1 MRSPPAASAYCLAS
15 LESPQ
20 VHGKPDTSAGVQW
33 CRLTLKKE
41 ALSNV
46 KRSAWL
52 WLLFLIYLP
61 SVHGQKIRV
70 EYNKKQNF
78 SGFKTYSWMKQ
89 GAHAYPFVA
98 LDIMGAVDVQL
109 QAKGLTKATGATDL
123 LVNAY
128 GGLDGGMNVSYD
140 RDVYAMPGLD
150 GPWWDEGNPGAI
162 GGGSTGVLI
171 DKGTLVIDIVE
182 RSAKKLRWRGV
193 AKANLD
199 PQQQEKSLEIIE
211 KAIVKMFR
219 QYPGGQ

>member
-1 MRSPPAASAYCLAS
+1 M
-15 LESPQ
+15 
-20 VHGKPDTSAGVQW
+20 
-33 CRLTLKKE
+33 
-41 ALSNV
+41 
-46 KRSAWL
+46 KRNRASAWL
-52 WLLFLIYLP
+52 WLVFLICVP
-61 SVHGQKIRV
+61 SVQAQKIRV

-109 QAKGLTKATGATDL
+109 QSKGLTKATGNPDL

-128 GGLDGGMNVSYD
+128 GGLDGAMNVSYD
-140 RDVYAMPGLD
+140 VNVYAMPGLD

-162 GGGSTGVLI
+162 GHGSAAVFI
-171 DKGTLVIDIVE
+171 DQGTLVIDIVE
-182 RSAKKLRWRGV
+182 RAAKKLRWRGV

-199 PQQQEKSLEIIE
+199 PQQQEKSLETIE

-219 QYPGGQ
+219 QYPAGQ

>member
-1 MRSPPAASAYCLAS
+1 MPAPYSEASTAFLVTAIRSI
-15 LESPQ
+15 E
-20 VHGKPDTSAGVQW
+20 
-33 CRLTLKKE
+33 
-41 ALSNV
+41 V
-46 KRSAWL
+46 KRNRRSAWL
-52 WLLFLIYLP
+52 YLILLTCLFLTFVA
-61 SVHGQKIRV
+61 SVQAQKIRV
-70 EYNKKQNF
+70 EYNKKQDF

-89 GAHAYPFVA
+89 SANSHPFMVM
-98 LDIMGAVDVQL
+98 DIMGEVDDQL
-109 QAKGLTKATGATDL
+109 QSKGLTKTTGNPDL

-128 GGLDGGMNVSYD
+128 GALDGSLNVSYD
-140 RDVYAMPGLD
+140 VNVYAMPGLD

-162 GGGSTGVLI
+162 GHGSAGVLI